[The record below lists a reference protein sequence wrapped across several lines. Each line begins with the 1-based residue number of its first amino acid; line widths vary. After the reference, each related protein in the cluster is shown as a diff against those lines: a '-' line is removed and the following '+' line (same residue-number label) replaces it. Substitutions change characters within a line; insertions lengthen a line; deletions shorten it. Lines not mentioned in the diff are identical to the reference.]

1 MTERP
6 LLFFCGDLH
15 NLGDLALL
23 LQNLEAAPPTR
34 RLYVRRWSPLPDAI
48 EAQVAAAG
56 GILVSGRGAAFLALA
71 FRSDIV
77 IGGGQLVRDNVSL
90 ASLVTQLAA
99 GLAARGGG
107 GRVETRG
114 LGVGRITRAIPRLL
128 WRLLLRLAPV
138 VRVRDEASA
147 RNAAALVGEGR
158 VRLTADMAFLPGRLH
173 ARASPDTPARHI
185 LIAPCTDPGEDRAFD
200 GPGLPL
206 LAAALGKALPDLPIA
221 YAAHDPRPG
230 MDAQAAE
237 ALAARGLAG
246 RPPAHGWSLPALLA
260 DYHAAALVVT
270 NRLHAIIFALLAGR
284 PVLIVDDGNSKTAAI
299 ATRFA
304 IPSVSLVRNGD
315 VSAAVDVALRYD
327 RAARAET
334 LATMARAAAAN
345 LAPPA
350 SPEMPA

>member
-1 MTERP
+1 MTGRP

-23 LQNLEAAPPTR
+23 LQNLEAAPRTR
-34 RLYVRRWSPLPDAI
+34 RLYVRRWAALPEEI

-56 GILVSGRGAAFLALA
+56 GTLVSGRGTALQALA

-77 IGGGQLVRDNVSL
+77 IGGGQLVRGNVSL
-90 ASLVTQLAA
+90 ASLVTQLIAC
-99 GLAARGGG
+99 LAARGGG

-114 LGVGRITRAIPRLL
+114 LGVGRITRAVPRLL

-138 VRVRDEASA
+138 VNVRDEASA
-147 RNAAALVGEGR
+147 DNAATLVGRDR
-158 VRLTADMAFLPGRLH
+158 VRLTADMAFLPSRLH
-173 ARASPDTPARHI
+173 ARAAADTAARHI
-185 LIAPCTDPGEDRAFD
+185 LIAPCTDPGEDRAFN

-206 LAAALGKALPDLPIA
+206 LAAALARALPDLPIA

-237 ALAARGLAG
+237 ALAAHGLAG
-246 RPPAHGWSLPALLA
+246 RIPTHGWSLSALLA

-299 ATRFA
+299 AARFA
-304 IPSVSLVRNGD
+304 IPSVSLIRNGE
-315 VSAAVDVALRYD
+315 VSAAVDAALRYD
-327 RAARAET
+327 RAVRAET
-334 LATMARAAAAN
+334 LAAMARASAAN
-345 LAPPA
+345 IAPPETSA
-350 SPEMPA
+350 